1 MSIDPVQVWPGCR
14 WGWAHQTA
22 QIQWNMPSSTL
33 AEDSEMVVIS
43 VAMANDFDS
52 IHRAAIFAAVCA
64 APTAADTAG
73 I

>member
-1 MSIDPVQVWPGCR
+1 MQMGVGPSDGTDP
-14 WGWAHQTA
+14 
-22 QIQWNMPSSTL
+22 MELPSSTL

-73 I
+73 M